1 MYGGSPAPLHPM
13 SPEQFNDVY
22 MLFILRLWCIGGSP
36 APLPPMSPE
45 QFNDVYMLF
54 ILRL

>member
-1 MYGGSPAPLHPM
+1 MFGYSLGGSL
-13 SPEQFNDVY
+13 
-22 MLFILRLWCIGGSP
+22 GGSP